1 MNIINPSIKLKNT
14 IDHNDYKNIKS
25 LENTCL
31 AHDKTS
37 LKLELDYKLSN
48 GKLNG
53 MDLVN
58 INEFMY
64 FNNDELIGYLGICD
78 FGGEEIEVNGMVHP
92 EYRMMGVFKKLFS
105 LAHDEWKKR
114 KSSSML
120 LLSDH
125 DSSAGIEFIKTVC
138 DVYAHSEYDMLL
150 NNHKFQGNNYNRLKL
165 RKVTK
170 DDASEISRQNSIY
183 FNMEFIEEDNIET
196 DGGIYKNITYMAE
209 NKDGAIGKVRIEIN
223 NKQGGIYGL
232 GVLPEYRGLGYGREI
247 LSLAIEELMKNNAES
262 IFLQVLTDNK
272 NALNLYK
279 SCGFEERYTMDYF
292 IIRNDKEYINGR

>member
-25 LENTCL
+25 LENTCWE
-31 AHDKTS
+31 HDKTS

-48 GKLNG
+48 GKQNKK
-53 MDLVN
+53 DLVN

-78 FGGEEIEVNGMVHP
+78 FGGEEIEINGMVHP
-92 EYRMMGVFKKLFS
+92 EYRRMGVFKKLFS
-105 LAHDEWKKR
+105 LAHDEWQKR

-125 DSSAGIEFIKTVC
+125 NSSAGIEFIKTVC

-150 NNHKFQGNNYNRLKL
+150 NNNKFQGNNYNRLKL

-196 DGGIYKNITYMAE
+196 EAGNYKNITYMAE
-209 NKDGAIGKVRIEIN
+209 NENGAIGKVRIEIN

-247 LSLAIEELMKNNAES
+247 LSLAIEELIKNNAEI

-292 IIRNDKEYINGR
+292 IIRNDKE